1 MYAIIQTGGK
11 QYKVA
16 EGDLLHIEKLEGEAG
31 SKVNFADVLL
41 VGGKT
46 VKIGAPLVA
55 GAKVDAEIV
64 SQDRDEKII
73 VYKKKR
79 RKGYEKTQGHR
90 QSLTAVKITKI
101 NG

>member
-16 EGDLLHIEKLEGEAG
+16 EGDLLHIEKLEGDAG
-31 SKVNFADVLL
+31 SKVNFAEVLL

-64 SQDRDEKII
+64 SQDRDAKII

-90 QSLTAVKITKI
+90 QALTAVKITKI

>member
-16 EGDLLHIEKLEGEAG
+16 EGDLLHIEKLEGDAG
-31 SKVNFADVLL
+31 SKVNFAEVLL

-64 SQDRDEKII
+64 SQDRDAKII